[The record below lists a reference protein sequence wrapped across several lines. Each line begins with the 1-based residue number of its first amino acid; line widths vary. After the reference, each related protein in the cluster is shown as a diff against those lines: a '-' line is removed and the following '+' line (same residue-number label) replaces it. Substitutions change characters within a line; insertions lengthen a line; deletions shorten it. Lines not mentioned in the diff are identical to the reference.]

1 MTTIH
6 VNGDDIMAVVHIVRI
21 VGSIVTMLVV
31 GLLLWWAVRPSRR
44 ARDRREEFRDERD
57 AGRAEDEDLWR
68 VVDRMEERLAVLE
81 RALADQLEAPR
92 ARAPRQDRISAP
104 ADEGRESGRISE

>member
-1 MTTIH
+1 MTTVQ
-6 VNGDDIMAVVHIVRI
+6 VNGDDVMVALHAVRI

-44 ARDRREEFRDERD
+44 VRDRREAQARDLERGAAD
-57 AGRAEDEDLWR
+57 QEDLWR

-81 RALADQLEAPR
+81 RAMADQIEPPLP
-92 ARAPRQDRISAP
+92 RAPRRDGILASAE
-104 ADEGRESGRISE
+104 EGRDSGRTE

>member
-1 MTTIH
+1 MTTIQ
-6 VNGDDIMAVVHIVRI
+6 VNGDDIMAVVHVVRI

-44 ARDRREEFRDERD
+44 ARDGDEEIETD
-57 AGRAEDEDLWR
+57 AADDEDLWR
-68 VVDRMEERLAVLE
+68 VVDRMEARLAVLE

-92 ARAPRQDRISAP
+92 AREPRQDRIYAP
-104 ADEGRESGRISE
+104 ADAGRDSGRMKE